1 METHFFFPPCCLSP
15 PVYTSFTNLL
25 TVTILQPLD
34 KWEICLHNRYPA
46 YIAWDEFVANQ
57 AQLRANSLKYRE
69 EQPGVARKGQALSS
83 RDRALWA
90 MRSLVSPALFGQA
103 GRMARVSV

>member
-1 METHFFFPPCCLSP
+1 MGASSLTLHVVPLGIPVEGEFSNPETA
-15 PVYTSFTNLL
+15 
-25 TVTILQPLD
+25 
-34 KWEICLHNRYPA
+34 WEMCLHNRYPA

-69 EQPGVARKGQALSS
+69 EQPGVARKGQALTS

-90 MRSLVSPALFGQA
+90 VWSLIPPALFRSA
-103 GRMARVSV
+103 RRMARISL

>member
-1 METHFFFPPCCLSP
+1 MGASSLTLHVVPLGIPVEGEFSNPETA
-15 PVYTSFTNLL
+15 
-25 TVTILQPLD
+25 
-34 KWEICLHNRYPA
+34 WEMCLHNRYPA

-69 EQPGVARKGQALSS
+69 EQPGVARKGQALTS